1 MLSLSCALPSTPAH
15 THRDAEQPKPRPPTS
30 SDYNLRRIT
39 TTASSTTV
47 IPSPP
52 HRHHPTAID
61 RRSCVRP
68 RNHDGSHLGLTVLD
82 GGPPTTCQSLGAFR
96 RCPPPHRPSSS
107 APQWLLHSCCVPR
120 QSLSLRCHFPN
131 CRCPSLHLACPPT
144 AIAAAHSCP
153 SADVVS
159 VPCFHKLLFPTY
171 DRKEDSLGWLHHCD

>member
-1 MLSLSCALPSTPAH
+1 LINLSCCLSLAPYHPHPHTRIETPSNQSLGLPP
-15 THRDAEQPKPRPPTS
+15 PPT
-30 SDYNLRRIT
+30 T
-39 TTASSTTV
+39 TYVGSSTTV

-68 RNHDGSHLGLTVLD
+68 RNHDGSHLWLTVLD